1 MRRFRIGL
9 LSLLVLAVGTLSVLP
24 ALAQQAPGAM
34 AEQLAAL
41 NGILDRPEFHAAD
54 GRSALDRLLDPVR
67 AWLRWVSLEIVRLLA
82 SILDPLGDAGG
93 SAVVY
98 GSIIAGLVV
107 LAIVILMTLRLTRGS
122 LTGNAEVTEF
132 PRGGRPR
139 ATDERAQAQAYA
151 QAGDP
156 RRAIHHQ
163 YRAVLLRLDERDHL
177 PFDGALTNRELVPR
191 LTAAPALADPFA
203 ALVERFDR
211 LWYGQTTCTAEE
223 YAAFA
228 RLGDRVWQAA
238 GTVPPAHFDRPPAAI
253 GPSAPR
259 GASSG
264 AR

>member
-9 LSLLVLAVGTLSVLP
+9 LSLLVLTVGTLAVLP
-24 ALAQQAPGAM
+24 ALAQQAPGAT

-82 SILDPLGDAGG
+82 SILDPLGDA
-93 SAVVY
+93 VVY

-151 QAGDP
+151 RAGDP

>member
-9 LSLLVLAVGTLSVLP
+9 LSLLVLAVGTLAVLP
-24 ALAQQAPGAM
+24 ALAQQAPGAT

-41 NGILDRPEFHAAD
+41 NEILDRPEFHAAD

-67 AWLRWVSLEIVRLLA
+67 AWLRWVSLEIVHRLA
-82 SILDPLGDAGG
+82 PILDPLGDAGG

-98 GSIIAGLVV
+98 GSIAAGLVV
-107 LAIVILMTLRLTRGS
+107 LAVVILMTLRLTRGS
-122 LTGNAEVTEF
+122 LTGDAEIADL
-132 PRGGRPR
+132 PRVGRPR
-139 ATDERAQAQAYA
+139 AADERAQAQAYA
-151 QAGDP
+151 RAGDP
-156 RRAIHHQ
+156 RRAVHHQ

-191 LTAAPALADPFA
+191 LTAAPALAEPFA

-211 LWYGQTTCTAEE
+211 LWYGQTTCTADE

-228 RLGDRVWQAA
+228 QLGERVWQAA
-238 GTVPPAHFDRPPAAI
+238 GTVPPGRP
-253 GPSAPR
+253 GRPSAPFNPSAPL
-259 GASSG
+259 GVSSG